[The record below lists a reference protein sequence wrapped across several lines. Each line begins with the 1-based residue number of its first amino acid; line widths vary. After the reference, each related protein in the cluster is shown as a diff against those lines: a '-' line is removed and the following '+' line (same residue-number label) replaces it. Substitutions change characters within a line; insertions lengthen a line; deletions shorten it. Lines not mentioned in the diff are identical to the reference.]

1 MDGRLDNMFTRRSL
15 MMGTLAAAAVP
26 AAAFGQKR
34 PKGIDASKFGVRA
47 SGESDQTQALQRA
60 IDEAARAQQPLW
72 LGLGRFRTGP
82 LRLASGLRI
91 IGANGE
97 TTLRLVQGA
106 SIFTAEGASDIAL
119 QGLTLD
125 GQGAKPSGD
134 AALVNF
140 NSVSN
145 LTIADCVI
153 VNAGGNAMALTQCT
167 GTVSGNTFRNSADNA
182 LFSLDGRLTIRG
194 NTIAKSGNGGIR
206 IWQSAKRHDGS
217 IVEGNTIEDTAAR
230 GGGDGQNGNGINV
243 YRAAGVTVR
252 GNIIRRAAFT
262 AVRGNA
268 ASHIVIR
275 GNTCTELGEVAIY
288 SEFDFKDATIL
299 DNIIDTAAMGIA
311 VTNMDQ
317 GGHLAVVRGNVIRNM
332 TNKRPQG
339 GPDAY
344 GIGIGVE
351 ADTTVSGNTIEN
363 APVMGII
370 VGAGKYLRA
379 CKVTANIVRDA
390 GIGVG
395 VSVAQG
401 AGKAAI
407 TSNVFSGI
415 KNGAVVGMEWDK
427 VVTGDLTRG
436 GADKFPQL
444 TIADNKVS

>member
-1 MDGRLDNMFTRRSL
+1 MLTRRNL

-26 AAAFGQKR
+26 AVALGQTR
-34 PKGIDASKFGVRA
+34 PQGIDAARFGVRA
-47 SGESDQTQALQRA
+47 GGESDQTQALQRA

-72 LGLGRFRTGP
+72 LGLGRYRTGP
-82 LRLASGLRI
+82 LRLAPGLRI

-97 TTLRLVQGA
+97 TTLRLVQGPA
-106 SIFTAEGASDIAL
+106 LFTAQGASDIVL

-125 GQGAKPSGD
+125 GQGTSLGSD
-134 AALVNF
+134 GALVSF

-153 VNAGGNAMALTQCT
+153 VNAGGNAVALTQCT

-182 LFSLDGRLTIRG
+182 LFCLDGKLAVRG
-194 NTIAKSGNGGIR
+194 NAIAKSGNGGIR

-217 IVEGNTIEDTAAR
+217 VIEGNTIEDTQAR
-230 GGGDGQNGNGINV
+230 AGGDGQNGNAINV

-252 GNIIRRAAFT
+252 GNVIRRAAFT

-288 SEFDFKDATIL
+288 SEFDFVDATIL
-299 DNIIDTAAMGIA
+299 DNVIDTAAVGIA
-311 VTNMDQ
+311 VTNMDH
-317 GGHLAVVRGNVIRNM
+317 GGHLAVVRGNVIRNLI
-332 TNKRPQG
+332 NKRPQG
-339 GPDAY
+339 GPDSA
-344 GIGIGVE
+344 GVGIGVE

-363 APVMGII
+363 APTMGIE
-370 VGAGKYLRA
+370 VGSGKYLRD
-379 CKVTANIVRDA
+379 CKVTTNTVREA

-395 VSVAQG
+395 VSVAEG
-401 AGKAAI
+401 AGKAEI
-407 TSNVFSGI
+407 SSNVFSGI
-415 KNGAVVGMEWDK
+415 KRGAVVGMEWDRP
-427 VVTGDLTRG
+427 VTGDLTRG

>member
-1 MDGRLDNMFTRRSL
+1 MLTRRDL

-26 AAAFGQKR
+26 AVAFSQTR
-34 PKGIDASKFGVRA
+34 PQGIDAARFGVRA
-47 SGESDQTQALQRA
+47 GGESDQTQALQRA

-72 LGLGRFRTGP
+72 LGLGRYRTGP
-82 LRLASGLRI
+82 LRLAPGLRI

-97 TTLRLVQGA
+97 TTLRLVQGPA
-106 SIFTAEGASDIAL
+106 LFTAQGASDIVL

-125 GQGAKPSGD
+125 GQGTKLGD
-134 AALVNF
+134 GALVSF
-140 NSVSN
+140 NAVSS

-153 VNAGGNAMALTQCT
+153 VNAGGNAVVLTQCT

-182 LFSLDGRLTIRG
+182 LFCLDGKLAVRG

-217 IVEGNTIEDTAAR
+217 VIEGNTIEDTQAR
-230 GGGDGQNGNGINV
+230 AGGDGQNGNAINV

-252 GNIIRRAAFT
+252 GNVIRRAAFT

-299 DNIIDTAAMGIA
+299 DNVIDTAAVGIA

-317 GGHLAVVRGNVIRNM
+317 GGHLAVVRGNVIRNLV
-332 TNKRPQG
+332 NKRPQG
-339 GPDAY
+339 GPDSA
-344 GIGIGVE
+344 GVGIGVE

-363 APVMGII
+363 APTMGIE
-370 VGAGKYLRA
+370 VGAGKYLRD
-379 CKVTANIVRDA
+379 CKVTANTVREA

-395 VSVAQG
+395 VSVVEG
-401 AGKAAI
+401 AGKAEI
-407 TSNVFSGI
+407 SSNVFSGI
-415 KNGAVVGMEWDK
+415 KRGAVVGMEWDK
-427 VVTGDLTRG
+427 AVTGDLTRG